1 MVKKNF
7 RFIIIAVLLVYL
19 SSCTSKPNYNQQKI
33 INFISTPS
41 SNSKYFSDSV
51 FYDLKKNEVVFVST
65 IKMEDRSPA
74 FERTLINLYQNKDK
88 VRKSAK
94 TNRSHL
100 APIMQELVK
109 EKVSIRYITRTDKDI
124 VLADNTFT
132 PSEYSIPVTDEEIR
146 ERTIELIQRQS
157 LSFQTRLPIII
168 EEGVY
173 LIKTEFTERNYT
185 YNYLIVVSDEILS
198 CVRLT
203 DVQEYSDNL
212 VELLDKMF
220 RENFPEIVKYYDSIN
235 FKTKVTILDERQN
248 IICCS
253 QKKSRSLYNLFAS
266 DSIKSTI
273 EKSMKSAKK

>member
-132 PSEYSIPVTDEEIR
+132 PSEYLIPVTDEEIR
-146 ERTIELIQRQS
+146 ERTIELIQKQS

-212 VELLDKMF
+212 VELLNKMF

-253 QKKSRSLYNLFAS
+253 QKNSRSLYNLFAS

>member
-33 INFISTPS
+33 INFISTPL

-94 TNRSHL
+94 TNRSQL

-109 EKVSIRYITRTDKDI
+109 EKVSIRYITRTDKDM

-253 QKKSRSLYNLFAS
+253 QNNSRSLYNLFAS

-273 EKSMKSAKK
+273 EKSMKSDKK

>member
-1 MVKKNF
+1 
-7 RFIIIAVLLVYL
+7 
-19 SSCTSKPNYNQQKI
+19 
-33 INFISTPS
+33 
-41 SNSKYFSDSV
+41 
-51 FYDLKKNEVVFVST
+51 
-65 IKMEDRSPA
+65 MEDRSPA

-132 PSEYSIPVTDEEIR
+132 PSEYLIPVTDEEIR

-253 QKKSRSLYNLFAS
+253 QKNSRSLYNLFAS

>member
-132 PSEYSIPVTDEEIR
+132 PSEYLIPVTDEEIR
-146 ERTIELIQRQS
+146 ERTIELIQKQS

-203 DVQEYSDNL
+203 DVQ
-212 VELLDKMF
+212 
-220 RENFPEIVKYYDSIN
+220 
-235 FKTKVTILDERQN
+235 
-248 IICCS
+248 
-253 QKKSRSLYNLFAS
+253 
-266 DSIKSTI
+266 
-273 EKSMKSAKK
+273 

>member
-253 QKKSRSLYNLFAS
+253 QKNSRSLYNLFAS

>member
-33 INFISTPS
+33 INFISTPL

-94 TNRSHL
+94 TNRSQL

-109 EKVSIRYITRTDKDI
+109 EKVSIRYITRTDKDM

-253 QKKSRSLYNLFAS
+253 QNNSRSLYNLFAS